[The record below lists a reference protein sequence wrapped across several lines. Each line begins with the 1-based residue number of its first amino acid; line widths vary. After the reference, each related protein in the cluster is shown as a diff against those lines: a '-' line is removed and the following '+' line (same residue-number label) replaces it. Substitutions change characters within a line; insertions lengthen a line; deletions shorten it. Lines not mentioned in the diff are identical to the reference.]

1 LLCQGDIDVT
11 RRAARLAVLV
21 PPYAWMLLFFAL
33 PIVVV
38 FAISMSDAVVGIPPF
53 SSLMAWS
60 PPRFLGDVENY
71 AHLLSDSYYL
81 DGFVGSLRIAAVS
94 TVLCLLIGYPMAL
107 AIARVR
113 PSRRLALLLLLMLP
127 FWTSFLIRTYAWMT
141 LLNSNGIVNNGLLAL
156 GLIETPIPMLYT
168 DFSVYLGIFYAYL
181 PFMVLPIYAVIER
194 HDLSLLE
201 AAADL
206 GAKPLRSFLQVT
218 LPLSIPG
225 IAAGSLLVFVPALG
239 EFVVPELLGGS
250 DFLMIGRLLWT
261 ETFQNRDWPLAAAVS
276 IALLFLVVAT
286 VLSVQWVVD
295 LRERPQ

>member
-1 LLCQGDIDVT
+1 MT
-11 RRAARLAVLV
+11 ARAGRYAVLV
-21 PPYAWMLLFFAL
+21 PPYVWMLAFFAL
-33 PIVVV
+33 PILVV
-38 FAISMSDAVVGIPPF
+38 FAISMTDAVVGIPPF
-53 SSLMAWS
+53 SDLMGWS
-60 PPRFLGDVENY
+60 PPRFLGDTENY
-71 AHLLSDSYYL
+71 ALLLSDSYYL

-156 GLIETPIPMLYT
+156 GLIETPVPLLYT
-168 DFSVYLGIFYAYL
+168 DFSVYLGIVYAYL

-194 HDLSLLE
+194 HDLTLLE

-206 GAKPLRSFLQVT
+206 GAKTLRSFLLVT

-250 DFLMIGRLLWT
+250 DFLMIGRMLWT
-261 ETFQNRDWPLAAAVS
+261 ETFQNRDWPLAAAVT
-276 IALLFLVVAT
+276 IALLFLVVAA

>member
-1 LLCQGDIDVT
+1 MT
-11 RRAARLAVLV
+11 ARAGRYAVLV
-21 PPYAWMLLFFAL
+21 PPYVWMLAFFAL
-33 PIVVV
+33 PILVV
-38 FAISMSDAVVGIPPF
+38 FAISMTDAVVGIPPF
-53 SSLMAWS
+53 SDLMGWS
-60 PPRFLGDVENY
+60 PPRFLGDTENY
-71 AHLLSDSYYL
+71 ALLLSDSYYL

-156 GLIETPIPMLYT
+156 GLIETPVPLLYT
-168 DFSVYLGIFYAYL
+168 DFSVYLGIVYAYL

-206 GAKPLRSFLQVT
+206 GAKPLRSFLLVT

-250 DFLMIGRLLWT
+250 DFLMIGRMLWT
-261 ETFQNRDWPLAAAVS
+261 ETFQNRDWPLAAAVT
-276 IALLFLVVAT
+276 IALLFLVVAA